1 MKTAVNWFRRI
12 LTYRL
17 TLYYLATLLIVS
29 VGLAFAGI
37 IRPQP
42 LAILFAFAIALAS
55 CFAVNALF
63 AKVFGARSN
72 WESVSISALILT
84 LIVSPPAFTDF
95 TAIGFLIFCCVWAM
109 ASKYI
114 IATNKKHI
122 FNPAAFGVALG
133 GLVLKGSASW
143 WIGDNAT
150 ILPLVI
156 LGGVLVLTRLHYY
169 ELVASFVVVVLGLT
183 LINTPMARLA
193 TGESNMVVHSAF
205 CFFLFVMLTEPRTVP
220 IGRWRQVAYG
230 ALIGG
235 LYYPYT
241 HLGDYYFTPEVA
253 LLVGNLFTFVS
264 NRRRLQRWTSAMGIK
279 TPIAS
284 PKAG

>member
-1 MKTAVNWFRRI
+1 VSWFRRI

-17 TLYYLATLLIVS
+17 TLYYLSALLVVS
-29 VGLAFAGI
+29 LGLGGFGI

-42 LAILFAFAIALAS
+42 LAILFSVGVALAG
-55 CFAVNALF
+55 CFATNALF
-63 AKVFGARSN
+63 ARVFGARSN
-72 WESVSISALILT
+72 WESVCISALILT
-84 LIVSPPAFTDF
+84 LIVSPPAWGDYTG
-95 TAIGFLIFCCVWAM
+95 IGFLVFCCVWAM

-133 GLVLKGSASW
+133 GVLLKGSASW

-156 LGGVLVLTRLHYY
+156 VGGVLVLTRLHYY

-183 LINTPMARLA
+183 FINTPMARLM
-193 TGESNMVVHSAF
+193 TSETTMVVHSAF

-235 LYYPYT
+235 LWYPYT

-264 NRRRLQRWTSAMGIK
+264 NRRRLERWSKALGIK
-279 TPIAS
+279 SAVPA
-284 PKAG
+284 KAG

>member
-1 MKTAVNWFRRI
+1 VTWFRRI

-17 TLYYLATLLIVS
+17 TLYYLAALVLVS
-29 VGLAFAGI
+29 IGLAWYGI
-37 IRPQP
+37 IRPLP
-42 LAILFAFAIALAS
+42 LNIVFSALVSLAS
-55 CFAVNALF
+55 CFAVNEIF
-63 AKVFGARSN
+63 ARVFGARSN

-84 LIVSPPAFTDF
+84 LIVSPAAPTDY
-95 TAIGFLIFCCVWAM
+95 TAIGFLVFCCVWAM

-114 IATNKKHI
+114 VTTNKKHI

-156 LGGVLVLTRLHYY
+156 LGGILVLTRLHYY
-169 ELVASFVVVVLGLT
+169 ELAASFAAVVLGLT
-183 LINTPMARLA
+183 LINTPLARVG
-193 TGESNMVVHSAF
+193 TSETTMVVHSAF

-220 IGRWRQVAYG
+220 IGRWRQIAYG

-264 NRRRLQRWTSAMGIK
+264 NRRRLQRWTSALGLK
-279 TPIAS
+279 GPLSSA
-284 PKAG
+284 KAG

>member
-1 MKTAVNWFRRI
+1 MTWFRRI

-17 TLYYLATLLIVS
+17 TLYYLAALVLVSIALAWYGIVRPLPLNIVFS
-29 VGLAFAGI
+29 VGV
-37 IRPQP
+37 
-42 LAILFAFAIALAS
+42 ALAS
-55 CFAVNALF
+55 CFAVNAGF

-72 WESVSISALILT
+72 WESVCISALILT
-84 LIVSPPAFTDF
+84 LIVSPAAPTDY
-95 TAIGFLIFCCVWAM
+95 TAIGFLVFCCAWAM

-114 IATNKKHI
+114 VAANKKHI

-156 LGGVLVLTRLHYY
+156 VGGILVLTRLHYY
-169 ELVASFVVVVLGLT
+169 ALAASFTVVVLGLT
-183 LINTPMARLA
+183 LINTPIARLA
-193 TGESNMVVHSAF
+193 TAETTMVVHSAF

-253 LLVGNLFTFVS
+253 LLAGNLFTFVS
-264 NRRRLQRWTSAMGIK
+264 NRRRLQRWTSALGFK
-279 TPIAS
+279 SALPS
-284 PKAG
+284 PKNG